1 MSQPKPWHVDSWRS
15 KPAKQQV
22 EYADQE
28 IFETTVKRIQQLPP
42 LISKGEVLELRKQ
55 LAEVAAGQRFLLQ
68 GMCLLLFFIFGCV
81 DYFFSFVV
89 VVFLFLF
96 IQADQTHFF
105 FSFFFSLFLFLF
117 FHSGQRFL
125 LSKVV
130 IVQNVLLIVNLV
142 PLNKS

>member
-1 MSQPKPWHVDSWRS
+1 MKLFFFSLSLS
-15 KPAKQQV
+15 LSLS
-22 EYADQE
+22 
-28 IFETTVKRIQQLPP
+28 FLSSPP
-42 LISKGEVLELRKQ
+42 TSNVFNNYHPFISKGEVLELRKQ

-105 FSFFFSLFLFLF
+105 FSFFFSLFLF